1 MSEVYKMTKIKK
13 RPLISICVPVFN
25 ESENINGLYSK
36 LVSLSGSLK
45 SEADFEFMFTDNHST
60 DDSWHMLNELAKK
73 DSRVRAMRFT
83 KNFGFQ
89 KSLWTNYI
97 NAKGDVVF
105 QLDADLQDPPE
116 LLAEFLNKW
125 KSGYKIVYGIRE
137 RRQESSVMVTF
148 RRIGYWLINVF
159 SEDEIPQNVGDF
171 QLLDR
176 SVIETIGK
184 GKFAKPYLRG
194 MIASTGMKSIG
205 IRYSRDV
212 RRKGKSKFNLIKIIK
227 LGLNGILNHSTIPLR
242 VSSFIGSLILIFSAL
257 GTAYYVT
264 LKLLDPA
271 LPQGL
276 ASIHILVL
284 FGIGLNAFLLGI
296 IGEYI
301 LNIYL
306 LLRNEP
312 LVIVED
318 TINLMND
325 EINL

>member
-1 MSEVYKMTKIKK
+1 MAKLKK
-13 RPLISICVPVFN
+13 RPLISICVPIFN
-25 ESENINGLYSK
+25 EAENINSLYTK
-36 LVSLSGSLK
+36 LESLSDSLK
-45 SEADFEFMFTDNHST
+45 SDADFEFMFTDNHST
-60 DDSWHMLNELAKK
+60 DDSWQMINELAKK
-73 DSRVRAMRFT
+73 DSRVRALRFT

-97 NAKGDVVF
+97 NAKGDVIF

-116 LLAEFLNKW
+116 LLAEFLDKW

-137 RRQESSVMVTF
+137 RRQESFLMVIF
-148 RRIGYWLINVF
+148 RRIGYWLINLF
-159 SEDEIPQNVGDF
+159 SGDEIPENVGDF

-176 SVIETIGK
+176 SVIETIGR
-184 GKFAKPYLRG
+184 GRFAKPYLRG

-205 IRYSRDV
+205 IRYSRDA
-212 RRKGKSKFNLIKIIK
+212 RRRGKSKFNLIKIIK

-242 VSSFIGSLILIFSAL
+242 VSSFIGSLILILSAL
-257 GTAYYVT
+257 GAIYYVT
-264 LKLLDPA
+264 LKLIDPN

-284 FGIGLNAFLLGI
+284 FGIGLNSFLLGI

-306 LLRNEP
+306 LLRKEP

-318 TINLMND
+318 TINLVID
-325 EINL
+325 ELNQ